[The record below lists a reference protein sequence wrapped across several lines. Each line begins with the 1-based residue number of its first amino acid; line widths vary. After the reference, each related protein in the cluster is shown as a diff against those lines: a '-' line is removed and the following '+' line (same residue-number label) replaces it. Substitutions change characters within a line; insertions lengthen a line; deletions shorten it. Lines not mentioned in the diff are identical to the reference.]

1 MCLWHKIVSDVIH
14 GIINNT
20 PLNVNDLNGFIM
32 KESYNNKHI
41 NKERE
46 LPPHAYHPNASLL
59 HPRHG
64 YVARP

>member
-1 MCLWHKIVSDVIH
+1 
-14 GIINNT
+14 
-20 PLNVNDLNGFIM
+20 M
-32 KESYNNKHI
+32 KESYNNKRI
-41 NKERE
+41 NKGRE